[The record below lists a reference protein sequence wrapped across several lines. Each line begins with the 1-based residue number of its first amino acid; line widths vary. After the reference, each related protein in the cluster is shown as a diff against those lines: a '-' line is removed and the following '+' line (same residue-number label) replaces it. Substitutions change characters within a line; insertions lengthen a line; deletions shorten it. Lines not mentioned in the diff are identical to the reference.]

1 MMRGCDVAF
10 SGLITPAL
18 LTTFLCPHPT
28 STSTM
33 NPSNEHGDEHG
44 EAAHHNPLPPSWQ
57 TPPGYSVG
65 TTPDGHHYLVPNF
78 MIRATDLALET
89 DHMRTSMNL
98 EQAQG
103 GVSVFCNRHMSVLLP
118 VPVPVILCR
127 PTQVPVRLSAIALI
141 PPKADSITAVIHE
154 RFAS

>member
-33 NPSNEHGDEHG
+33 NPSNEHGDEHS

-57 TPPGYSVG
+57 TPAGYSVG

-89 DHMRTSMNL
+89 DHMRMLMNL

-103 GVSVFCNRHMSVLLP
+103 GVSVSVPLLVPVP
-118 VPVPVILCR
+118 VPVPVILCCL
-127 PTQVPVRLSAIALI
+127 TWVPVQLSAIAFI